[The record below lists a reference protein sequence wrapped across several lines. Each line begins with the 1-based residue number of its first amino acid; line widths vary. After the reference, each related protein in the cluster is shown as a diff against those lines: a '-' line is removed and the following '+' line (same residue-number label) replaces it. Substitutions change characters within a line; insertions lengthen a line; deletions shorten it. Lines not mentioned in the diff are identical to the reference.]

1 MLLRFSE
8 SNTRGEIIMTTEISD
23 GVAFAVGAIG
33 LILTAVIV
41 VLYIITALGYS
52 KMFKKAGEPGW
63 KGLVPF
69 YNQYILYKLS
79 WRTNMF
85 FIWLVLEIAFA
96 VLNRLRGDN
105 PILSLIAIVVG
116 IAGIVINAKS
126 CGRVSKAYGRG
137 LGTAV
142 GLFFL
147 PVIFSWILG
156 LGSAQYTAPTEE

>member
-1 MLLRFSE
+1 
-8 SNTRGEIIMTTEISD
+8 MTTNYSD
-23 GVAFAVGAIG
+23 GTIFLVGVVG
-33 LILTAVIV
+33 LILTAVLIV
-41 VLYIITALGYS
+41 AYIITALGYC

-69 YNQYILYKLS
+69 YNQYILYKIS

-85 FIWLVLEIAFA
+85 FIWLVLDIAFA
-96 VLNRLRGDN
+96 VLNRFREDN
-105 PILSLIAIVVG
+105 LILCLIAIVVG
-116 IAGIVINAKS
+116 ILGIVIDAKS

-156 LGSAQYTAPTEE
+156 LGSAQYTAPTED

>member
-1 MLLRFSE
+1 
-8 SNTRGEIIMTTEISD
+8 MTTNYSD
-23 GVAFAVGAIG
+23 GTIFLVGVVG
-33 LILTAVIV
+33 LILTAVFIV
-41 VLYIITALGYS
+41 CYIITALGYC

-69 YNQYILYKLS
+69 YNQYILYKIS

-85 FIWLVLEIAFA
+85 FIWLVLDIAFV
-96 VLNRLRGDN
+96 VLNRFREDN
-105 PILSLIAIVVG
+105 LILCLIAIVVG
-116 IAGIVINAKS
+116 ILGIVIDAKS

-156 LGSAQYTAPTEE
+156 LGSAQYTAPTED

>member
-1 MLLRFSE
+1 
-8 SNTRGEIIMTTEISD
+8 MTTNYSD
-23 GVAFAVGAIG
+23 GTIFLVGVVG
-33 LILTAVIV
+33 LILTAVLIV
-41 VLYIITALGYS
+41 AYIITALGYC

-85 FIWLVLEIAFA
+85 FIWLVLDIAFA
-96 VLNRLRGDN
+96 VLNRFREDN
-105 PILSLIAIVVG
+105 LILCLIAIVVG
-116 IAGIVINAKS
+116 ILGIVIDAKS

-156 LGSAQYTAPTEE
+156 LGSAQYTAPTED

>member
-1 MLLRFSE
+1 
-8 SNTRGEIIMTTEISD
+8 MTTEVSN
-23 GVAFAVGAIG
+23 GAAFVVGAVG
-33 LILTAVIV
+33 LILTAVLIV
-41 VLYIITALGYS
+41 AYIITALGYC

-69 YNQYILYKLS
+69 YNKYILYKIS

-85 FIWLVLEIAFA
+85 FIWLVLDIAFT

-105 PILSLIAIVVG
+105 LILTLLGIVVG
-116 IAGIVINAKS
+116 IAGIVIDAES

>member
-1 MLLRFSE
+1 
-8 SNTRGEIIMTTEISD
+8 MTTEVSN
-23 GVAFAVGAIG
+23 GAAFVVGAVG
-33 LILTAVIV
+33 LILSAVLIV
-41 VLYIITALGYS
+41 AYIITALGYC

-69 YNQYILYKLS
+69 YNKYILYKIS

-85 FIWLVLEIAFA
+85 FIWLVLDIAFA
-96 VLNRLRGDN
+96 VLNRFREDN
-105 PILSLIAIVVG
+105 LILCLIAIVVG
-116 IAGIVINAKS
+116 ILAIVIDAKS

-156 LGSAQYTAPTEE
+156 LGSAQYTAPTED

>member
-1 MLLRFSE
+1 
-8 SNTRGEIIMTTEISD
+8 MTTEVSN
-23 GVAFAVGAIG
+23 GAAFVVGAVG
-33 LILTAVIV
+33 LILTAVFIV
-41 VLYIITALGYS
+41 AYIITALGYC

-69 YNQYILYKLS
+69 YNKYILYKIS

-85 FIWLVLEIAFA
+85 FIWLVLDIAFA
-96 VLNRLRGDN
+96 VLNRFRGDN
-105 PILSLIAIVVG
+105 MILTLLAIVVG
-116 IAGIVINAKS
+116 IAGIVIDAKS

>member
-1 MLLRFSE
+1 
-8 SNTRGEIIMTTEISD
+8 MTTNYSD
-23 GVAFAVGAIG
+23 GTIFLVGVVGVIMIAVFIVA
-33 LILTAVIV
+33 
-41 VLYIITALGYS
+41 YIITALGYC

-69 YNQYILYKLS
+69 YNQYILYKIS

-85 FIWLVLEIAFA
+85 FIWLVLEVGFT
-96 VLNRLRGDN
+96 VLNRLSGDN
-105 PILSLIAIVVG
+105 LILTLLAIVVG
-116 IAGIVINAKS
+116 ILGIVIDAKS

-142 GLFFL
+142 GLFFFPL
-147 PVIFSWILG
+147 IFSWIIG